1 MSKLHWKAGTMLY
14 PVPAV
19 MVSCGHDA
27 TANIITVAWAGTV
40 CTNPAMLSIS
50 IRKERHSYDLIV
62 NQGDFVVNLSTKALV
77 KATDFCGVKSGRDVD
92 KFSVLN
98 LTKEKAV
105 HVKSP
110 LIKESPLN
118 IECRVKTVMALGSH
132 DLIIAEVLGVNVDAS
147 LLNET
152 GKLELDK
159 AGLIAYSHG
168 GYFELGPLL
177 GTFGYSVKKQGK
189 PLKKNNSK
197 KPHPKK
203 NTVKERTSKQKK
215 SFSKTSHKKQ
225 L

>member
-19 MVSCGHDA
+19 MVSCGHDT

-50 IRKERHSYDLIV
+50 IRKERHSYGLIV
-62 NQGDFVVNLSTKALV
+62 NQGDFVVNLTTKALV
-77 KATDFCGVKSGRDVD
+77 KATDYCGVKSGRDVD
-92 KFSVLN
+92 KFSVLK

-118 IECRVKTVMALGSH
+118 IECRVKKIMPLGSH
-132 DLIIAEVLGVNVDAS
+132 DLIIAEVLGVNVDAA
-147 LLNET
+147 LLSDT
-152 GKLELDK
+152 GRLELDK

-177 GTFGYSVKKQGK
+177 GTFGYSIKKQEK
-189 PLKKNNSK
+189 PFKKKNPK
-197 KPHPKK
+197 KTYNKK
-203 NTVKERTSKQKK
+203 NTASERTPKQKQP
-215 SFSKTSHKKQ
+215 FPKTSPKKQ
-225 L
+225 R

>member
-19 MVSCGHDA
+19 MVSCGHEA
-27 TANIITVAWAGTV
+27 SANIITVAWAGTV

-50 IRKERHSYDLIV
+50 IRKERHSYHLIV
-62 NQGDFVVNLSTKALV
+62 DQGDFVVNLATKSLA
-77 KATDFCGVKSGRDVD
+77 KATDFCGVKSGRDID
-92 KFSVLN
+92 KFSVLK

-118 IECRVKTVMALGSH
+118 IECRVKTVMPLGSH
-132 DLIIAEVLGVNVDAS
+132 DLIIAEVLGVNVDAT
-147 LLNET
+147 LLNAT

-177 GTFGYSVKKQGK
+177 GTFGYSVKKQSK
-189 PLKKNNSK
+189 PAKKNN
-197 KPHPKK
+197 PKK
-203 NTVKERTSKQKK
+203 TITAKKASNKRMPQQKK
-215 SFSKTSHKKQ
+215 VISKTSRKKQ
-225 L
+225 P